1 MNAPEPHE
9 LFFIPE
15 GHSKVEAVED
25 TRLPNTTTYTI
36 YREDHT
42 LGTILTSVLQKQKTT
57 LFAAY
62 KVPHPLEH
70 NIQIRIQT
78 TPQFT
83 PQAALISALET
94 SISEWN
100 SLDKNFI
107 TAVENFRN
115 NPQQEKNFH

>member
-25 TRLPNTTTYTI
+25 TRLPNTVTYTI

-42 LGTILTSVLQKQKTT
+42 LGTVLASVLQKQKTT

-70 NIQIRIQT
+70 NIQLKLQT
-78 TPQFT
+78 VQDFP
-83 PQAALISALET
+83 PRSALVSALET
-94 SISEWN
+94 TISEWN
-100 SLDKNFI
+100 TLDKNFI
-107 TAVENFRN
+107 MAVENFRN
-115 NPQQEKNFH
+115 NPK